1 MSNELTRQESMLPPA
16 TMLELIYQAANNP
29 NVDIAKMESL
39 LAMKRE
45 IDADAAK
52 KSYNQALKA
61 AQEEMG
67 VVGYNKTN
75 SQTRSSYATLEKID
89 AAVRPIYTKH
99 GFSIS
104 YDTGDAPEG
113 MIKVLCIVAHQD
125 GHERTYKLDVPSD
138 GKGAKGNDVMTKTHA
153 TGSGLSYGKRY
164 LLTAVFNIQTGEN
177 DDDGNASAGIV
188 CVNEEQAAQIRQLIE
203 ETGAD
208 VRRFCDFYKVDAVTS
223 IPANRFEGVIRDLNQ
238 KKAAEARK
246 HGQA

>member
-1 MSNELTRQESMLPPA
+1 MSNELQRQEPMFQPASMLDIIARAASDPA
-16 TMLELIYQAANNP
+16 TDIDKLER
-29 NVDIAKMESL
+29 L

-45 IDADAAK
+45 MDAEQAK
-52 KSYNQALKA
+52 QSYNRALKA

-104 YDTGDAPEG
+104 YDTGDAPSENL
-113 MIKVLCIVAHQD
+113 IRVLCIVAHQD

-177 DDDGNASAGIV
+177 DDDGNASGGIV
-188 CVNEEQAAQIRQLIE
+188 CVSEDQAAQIRQLIE

-208 VRRFCDFYKVDAVTS
+208 IRRFCDFYKVDAITS
-223 IPANRFEGVIRDLNQ
+223 IPANRFDGVIRDLNQ

-246 HGQA
+246 HG

>member
-1 MSNELTRQESMLPPA
+1 MFQAA
-16 TMLELIYQAANNP
+16 TMLDVIARAASDP
-29 NVDIAKMESL
+29 SVDVDKLERL

-45 IDADAAK
+45 MDAEQAK
-52 KSYNQALKA
+52 QAYNRSLKS
-61 AQEEMG
+61 AQEEMR
-67 VVGYNKTN
+67 VVGYNRTN

-99 GFSIS
+99 GFSLS

-113 MIKVLCIVAHQD
+113 FVRVLCTVAHED
-125 GHERTYKLDVPSD
+125 GHERTYKIDVPSD

-153 TGSGLSYGKRY
+153 TGSGLSYGRRY
-164 LLTAVFNIQTGEN
+164 LLTAIFNIQTGEN
-177 DDDGNASAGIV
+177 DDDGNQADGIV
-188 CVNEEQAAQIRQLIE
+188 CVSDEQAADIRRMIE

-208 VRRFCDFYKVDAVTS
+208 VKRFCEFYKVDAITS
-223 IPANRFEGVIRDLNQ
+223 IPANRYEGVMRDLNQ